1 VRTQENVV
9 NKFNTAQKPIQPE
22 HAKSEA
28 PQGKMYDSP
37 ADLAALV
44 NDNVE
49 APAAESVNIF
59 DMPFADRFKVVAAE
73 IAEAPAVEAPAV
85 ERRATDRDPIL
96 VLAKRAVIANQRGVE
111 SHDKSQSYA
120 ETAAISVAACHE
132 RFTEV
137 SPTWEA
143 FVKSYLPFGLAWAN
157 KLLAV
162 GELDP
167 DARRKAY
174 KAYYER
180 PYQPRSSELRSHPSS
195 REPQWWCHSA
205 CRGRWQC
212 GLIPGIEDRP
222 QRFQASDLKS
232 GEGIASS
239 AIGAG
244 GRHLAPHELKADSLV
259 TIKLSDGT
267 VTDTTV
273 ANAVSLNLLKP
284 RQGGGYENVEPTQPQ
299 AQPQVQ
305 QQTTQANP
313 LAQDVAMDEEFI
325 GHTAAVRRGL
335 SHLFVANAINEA
347 VT

>member
-1 VRTQENVV
+1 MSSIQFDNTGKPSVYNQHGGNVMP
-9 NKFNTAQKPIQPE
+9 FQ
-22 HAKSEA
+22 
-28 PQGKMYDSP
+28 
-37 ADLAALV
+37 DLAKGFAGVDANGTPIPV
-44 NDNVE
+44 NPGKWQPGEVRVNPNGGVTQRVVVGGN
-49 APAAESVNIF
+49 AASF
-59 DMPFADRFKVVAAE
+59 QA
-73 IAEAPAVEAPAV
+73 
-85 ERRATDRDPIL
+85 
-96 VLAKRAVIANQRGVE
+96 
-111 SHDKSQSYA
+111 
-120 ETAAISVAACHE
+120 
-132 RFTEV
+132 
-137 SPTWEA
+137 
-143 FVKSYLPFGLAWAN
+143 
-157 KLLAV
+157 
-162 GELDP
+162 
-167 DARRKAY
+167 
-174 KAYYER
+174 
-180 PYQPRSSELRSHPSS
+180 
-195 REPQWWCHSA
+195 
-205 CRGRWQC
+205 
-212 GLIPGIEDRP
+212 IEDGP

-305 QQTTQANP
+305 QQTTQADP

-347 VT
+347 VTQGAFSPSTVNAAAKQWETTPEVALSVLQGAQAGHGAAYERYVSANGIPTGRFHLKVFIQKQPETMALIMSQQASSGKTSVWAPMMRQFKSSRGNR

>member
-1 VRTQENVV
+1 
-9 NKFNTAQKPIQPE
+9 
-22 HAKSEA
+22 
-28 PQGKMYDSP
+28 MYDSP

-180 PYQPRSSELRSHPSS
+180 QRCRFPLRFD
-195 REPQWWCHSA
+195 
-205 CRGRWQC
+205 
-212 GLIPGIEDRP
+212 PGFPLR
-222 QRFQASDLKS
+222 
-232 GEGIASS
+232 
-239 AIGAG
+239 
-244 GRHLAPHELKADSLV
+244 
-259 TIKLSDGT
+259 
-267 VTDTTV
+267 TDP
-273 ANAVSLNLLKP
+273 A
-284 RQGGGYENVEPTQPQ
+284 
-299 AQPQVQ
+299 
-305 QQTTQANP
+305 
-313 LAQDVAMDEEFI
+313 
-325 GHTAAVRRGL
+325 
-335 SHLFVANAINEA
+335 
-347 VT
+347 